1 REPIHVAM
9 AVGAEKLEEIF
20 SGLAGRVRIGDAD
33 GIEAERAR
41 LALQRRLEIGR
52 REPDR
57 RVQKSR
63 ST

>member
-1 REPIHVAM
+1 M
-9 AVGAEKLEEIF
+9 AAGAEKLQKILA
-20 SGLAGRVRIGDAD
+20 GLAGRIRPGDAD
-33 GIEAERAR
+33 TVEAERPR
-41 LALQRRLEIGR
+41 LALQRCLEIGG